1 MPTHVI
7 GTAGHVDHGKSSL
20 VTALTGIN
28 PDRLKEEQA
37 REMTIEL
44 GFAWCILPSGEEVGI
59 VDVPGHRDFIENMLA
74 GIGGIDAVLFVI
86 AADEGVMPQ
95 TREHL
100 AILDMLQVGN
110 GVIVLTKVDLVP
122 DADWLTLV
130 EEDIRKVVQGT
141 VLAESQILRV
151 SSKTGEGIPQ
161 LMDVIVEVLNNC
173 PPRMD
178 TGQPRLP
185 VDRVFSMPGFGTIVT
200 GTLSNGSFKTGDE
213 VEILP
218 AGLHT
223 RIRGLQNHK
232 HKVDAVIPG
241 QRVAINLTGVAVED
255 IKRGDVITRPGL
267 YPPSRRVDV
276 KFDLLKDA
284 SASLKHRSEVKLF
297 IDAAEIQGSV
307 RLLGME
313 ELLPGK
319 EAFLQIELE
328 TPIVAQKG
336 DRFIL
341 RRPSP
346 GETLGGGT
354 IIEVNSSR
362 RYKRFS
368 TQTIALLET
377 KFSGSTAER
386 LLSIIQS
393 EAPMLVSDLLKRVLM
408 DTQSAMQEIRALQN
422 EGALLVI
429 EVADN
434 EKQNYLITHHYLEQ
448 LSMAVRQTLERFHA
462 ANPLKSGI
470 PREELR
476 SRLKLQPRIYAYL
489 MDELSRA
496 GVVEGSPMMIW
507 LAGFRITLSARQQ
520 SQVDKLLAM
529 FSANRFTPPSVKECI
544 EVTGED
550 LYRVLLERSDLLQLN
565 EDVVFDRATY
575 EKMKAGVIL
584 HLQEKSTITVADF
597 RDKYQT
603 SRKYALA
610 FLEHLDKVNITRRDG
625 DFRRLTKPG
634 QV

>member
-20 VTALTGIN
+20 VNALTGIH

-44 GFAWCILPSGEEVGI
+44 GFAWCKLPSGEEVGI

-74 GIGGIDAVLFVI
+74 GVGGIDAVLFVI

-110 GVIVLTKVDLVP
+110 GVIVLTKVDLVA
-122 DADWLTLV
+122 DVDWLTLV
-130 EEDIRKVVQGT
+130 EEDIRKVVEGT
-141 VLAESQILRV
+141 VLAQSPILRV
-151 SSKTGEGIPQ
+151 SSKTNDGIPE
-161 LMDVIVEVLNNC
+161 LLEVIVEVLENC
-173 PPRMD
+173 PPRTD
-178 TGQPRLP
+178 TNQPRLP

-200 GTLSNGSFKTGDE
+200 GTLSNGSFTTGDE
-213 VEILP
+213 VEVLP

-241 QRVAINLTGVAVED
+241 QRVAINLTGVAVEE
-255 IKRGDVITRPGL
+255 INRGDVITRPGL

-276 KFDLLKDA
+276 KFYLLKDA
-284 SASLKHRSEVKLF
+284 SASLKHRSDVKLF
-297 IDAAEIQGSV
+297 IGSAEIQGSI

-319 EAFLQIELE
+319 SAFLQIELE

-354 IIEVNSSR
+354 IIEVNSTR

-368 TQTIALLET
+368 AETLALLET
-377 KFSGSTAER
+377 KLSGSAAER
-386 LLSIIQS
+386 LLSIIHAES
-393 EAPMLVSDLLKRVLM
+393 PMLVSDLHKRVSL
-408 DTQSAMQEIRALQN
+408 DTQSTMQEIRALQN
-422 EGALLVI
+422 EGALRII
-429 EVADN
+429 EVTDN
-434 EKQNYLITHHYLEQ
+434 EKQKYLITHRYLEQ
-448 LSMAVRQTLERFHA
+448 LSTIVQHLLEKFHA

-489 MDELSRA
+489 MDELSRT
-496 GVVEGSPMMIW
+496 GVVEGSPTMIW
-507 LAGFRITLSARQQ
+507 LAGFKITLSARQQ
-520 SQVDKLLAM
+520 SEVDKLMTL
-529 FSANRFTPPSVKECI
+529 FRANSFTPPSVKECI
-544 EVTGED
+544 EVTGEG
-550 LYRVLLERSDLLQLN
+550 LYRVLIEKGDLIQLT
-565 EDVVFDRATY
+565 EDVVFDRTTY
-575 EKMKAGVIL
+575 EKMKAEVIQ

-610 FLEHLDKVNITRRDG
+610 FLEHMDKVKLTRRDG
-625 DFRRLTKPG
+625 DFRCLNQPV